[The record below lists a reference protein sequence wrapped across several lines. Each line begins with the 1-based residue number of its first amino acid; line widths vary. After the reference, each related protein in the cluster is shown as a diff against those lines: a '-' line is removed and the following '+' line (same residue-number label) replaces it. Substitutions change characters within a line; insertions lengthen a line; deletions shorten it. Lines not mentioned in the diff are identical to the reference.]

1 MKNLVEVIRVEQGE
15 EGTFGVLKLN
25 GQAYCVTLEP
35 PQRGNAQNISC
46 IPAGEY
52 HCKRVSSPRFGETF
66 EIMDVP
72 GRSHILFHAGN
83 VVDDTS
89 GCVLLGRHFGRLGDV
104 RAVLDSGATFSDFL
118 CQCKGDNDFP
128 LVIREGGEEGS
139 WTTTS
144 V

>member
-35 PQRGNAQNISC
+35 PQRGNVQNISC

-52 HCKRVSSPRFGETF
+52 HCKRVSSPRFGETY
-66 EIMDVP
+66 EITDVP

-83 VVDDTS
+83 VVGDTS
-89 GCVLLGRHFGRLGDV
+89 GCVLLGRHFGRLGTS
-104 RAVLDSGATFSDFL
+104 RAVLDSGRTFSDFIT
-118 CQCKGDNDFP
+118 QCEGNNEFP
-128 LVIREGGEEGS
+128 LVIREGGAVS

-144 V
+144 A